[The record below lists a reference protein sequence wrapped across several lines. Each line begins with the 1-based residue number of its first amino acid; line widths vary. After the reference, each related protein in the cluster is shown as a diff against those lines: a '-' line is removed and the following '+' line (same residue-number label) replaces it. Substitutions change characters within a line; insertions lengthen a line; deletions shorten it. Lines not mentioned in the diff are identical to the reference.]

1 MFEKIKEVLL
11 QYSPAQES
19 LITEDAKLQDDL
31 ELDSFDIMKILMELE
46 DVFGF
51 RVSNENV
58 VNIATVRDLE
68 KFIAGKAAR

>member
-1 MFEKIKEVLL
+1 MFEMIKEVLV
-11 QYSPAQES
+11 QYSPAEES

-58 VNIATVRDLE
+58 VNIVTVRDLE
-68 KFIAGKAAR
+68 QFLARKAVR